1 MTKNMITTLSE
12 KSNDEI
18 IIKIAYTFYKN
29 QKVEY
34 ISSLSDE
41 IKNDSSKLNTQ
52 LQEFYRTAYLNSS
65 IETYITQAQ
74 DFVEVFAEQISN
86 IAFDQFKTH
95 LDEKDNEF
103 NIILDKEKNESKA
116 KIEGME
122 KVFNTNFE
130 SIIKKNVSSFTSGI
144 FQGVIASFLFFL
156 ISGLII
162 FFTWLKDVPANKI
175 ASGFLNGDKPGEL
188 TTKNNSSIEKPK
200 E

>member
-41 IKNDSSKLNTQ
+41 IKNDSAKLNTQ

-130 SIIKKNVSSFTSGI
+130 SIIKRNVNGFWSGVL
-144 FQGVIASFLFFL
+144 QGIIAS
-156 ISGLII
+156 II
-162 FFTWLKDVPANKI
+162 FFLGGILIVFLIWIKDVPAGEILSEFLKGTKI
-175 ASGFLNGDKPGEL
+175 AEVPKGNILQ
-188 TTKNNSSIEKPK
+188 EKPT

>member
-1 MTKNMITTLSE
+1 MKKNMITSLSE
-12 KSNDEI
+12 KSTDEI

-74 DFVEVFAEQISN
+74 DFVEGFAEQISN
-86 IAFDQFKTH
+86 IALDQFQTH
-95 LDEKDNEF
+95 LDEKDKEF
-103 NIILDKEKNESKA
+103 NTIINNEKNESKA

-130 SIIKKNVSSFTSGI
+130 AIIKKNVSSFGSGVA
-144 FQGVIASFLFFL
+144 QGVIASFLFFL

-162 FFTWLKDVPANKI
+162 FFTWLKDIPGDKI
-175 ASGFLNGDKPGEL
+175 ASAFLNGDKA
-188 TTKNNSSIEKPK
+188 TAITKEDNQSEKPT